1 MANKELSSEMRI
13 LLAFALSFVI
23 LLVSRPLLVREPPP
37 DAAGEQAPAAAAD
50 SGTSEASTEPGEATA
65 LVEPAVPS
73 TPVAGEAE
81 ELITV
86 DSELYRVVLST
97 RGAVVKSWTLKGY
110 EDEEGGPLELV
121 NAESAKLYGDP
132 LSIWVAD
139 EMVRKEVNSA
149 IFVSAQTGEITAP
162 VTLNFDYSRGRVAA
176 RKQLVFSDEGYT
188 VEVESGLATDGQS
201 VPHELSWRGGFGDIH
216 DAGVRGTRWDVFYR
230 QPDKLVRIAAGKVE
244 GEASNISG
252 AFTFGGIED
261 HFFAAAFIPPR
272 NGLRVT
278 AFADQTILRGQQD
291 QVSSIGVAVG
301 SSDGAANQFKLFVGP
316 KQTSVLASVHPNMP
330 ELINYGWSA
339 FVAKPLFVALRWIHD
354 HVVANYG
361 WAIILLTIVINMALF
376 PLKITSLRSALKM
389 QQLQPQM
396 KAIQAKYK
404 GMKLKDPRRNQMS
417 QETMDLYKKHGVNP
431 LGGCL
436 PMLLQLP
443 FLWAFYQVLL
453 VSIEMRH
460 APWISGWVSDLS
472 SAEPGFLG
480 IRFLPLLMCGTQFA
494 LQKMSPMPSA
504 DPTQQKIMLFM
515 PVMFLVFFWSI
526 SSGLVLYWLT
536 QNVVGI
542 GQQWYINRTELRH
555 QVEEKRQA
563 AAAKKR
569 RK

>member
-1 MANKELSSEMRI
+1 
-13 LLAFALSFVI
+13 
-23 LLVSRPLLVREPPP
+23 
-37 DAAGEQAPAAAAD
+37 
-50 SGTSEASTEPGEATA
+50 
-65 LVEPAVPS
+65 
-73 TPVAGEAE
+73 VAGESE

-121 NAESAKLYGDP
+121 NSNSAQTYGDP
-132 LSIWVAD
+132 LSVWVA
-139 EMVRKEVNSA
+139 EEAVRREVNSA
-149 IFVSAQTGEITAP
+149 FFVSSQFGEIRAP
-162 VTLNFDYSRGRVAA
+162 ATVTFEYNSGNVAA
-176 RKQLVFSDEGYT
+176 RKEFVFSAEGYT
-188 VEVESGLATDGQS
+188 VAVESSLAAEGKS
-201 VPHELSWRGGFGDIH
+201 VPHELAWRGGFGDIH

-230 QPDKLVRIAAGKVE
+230 QPDELVRINAGDVE
-244 GEASNISG
+244 GEFSNISG
-252 AFTFGGIED
+252 AVTFAGIED
-261 HFFAAAFIPPR
+261 HFFAASFIPPQS
-272 NGLRVT
+272 GLRLT
-278 AFADQTILRGQQD
+278 AFPDQITLRD
-291 QVSSIGVAVG
+291 QNGPIESIGVGVG
-301 SSDGAANQFKLFVGP
+301 SGDGSTNQFKLFVGP

-339 FVAKPLFVALRWIHD
+339 VVAKPLFLALRWIYD

-361 WAIILLTIVINMALF
+361 WAIILLTIIINMALF

-389 QQLQPQM
+389 QQLQPQL

-460 APWISGWVSDLS
+460 APWISWWVPDLS
-472 SAEPGFLG
+472 TAEPGFLG
-480 IRFLPLLMCGTQFA
+480 IKFLPLLMCGTQFA
-494 LQKMSPMPSA
+494 LQKMSPTPSP
-504 DPTQQKIMLFM
+504 DPTQQKILLFM

-542 GQQWYINRTELRH
+542 GQQWYINRTELKH
-555 QVEEKRQA
+555 QVEEKRA
-563 AAAKKR
+563 AAAKK
-569 RK
+569 KKKVK